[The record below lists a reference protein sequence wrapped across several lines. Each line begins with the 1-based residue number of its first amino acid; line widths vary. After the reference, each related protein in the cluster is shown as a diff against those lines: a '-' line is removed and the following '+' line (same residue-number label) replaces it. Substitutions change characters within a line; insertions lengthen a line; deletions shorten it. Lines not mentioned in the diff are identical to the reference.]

1 MWPLVTVRKQLDAI
15 FMMPCLAAFFQV
27 ENLCVTMC
35 KLSLNWESVCHIE
48 RCMNCTPTI
57 MANAIL
63 LWCNLC
69 FALVLYLLI
78 IFNST
83 HQIDLKFS
91 SWKYIA
97 LIWWWLVHFLQIQK
111 KRIPMQKQNNTN
123 KKMQKK
129 QKMRTKSEMESK
141 KCKEKMLGQNISS
154 HTFLWLGIL
163 CVRQYYF
170 LFPYICSCVQ
180 CTCIDTS
187 FCMNKWKVQKQK
199 QAIWAA
205 RRMMKIRC
213 RSY

>member
-35 KLSLNWESVCHIE
+35 KLSLNWKSVCHIE
-48 RCMNCTPTI
+48 RCMNCTQSI

-69 FALVLYLLI
+69 FALVFYLLQHACMHVWVCVLIIVFVYADGTDVNVI

-83 HQIDLKFS
+83 HRIDWKFS

-97 LIWWWLVHFLQIQK
+97 LISDDGWYIIFANTEKTNTNAKTKQQQQQKCEPKMKWNWTSAK
-111 KRIPMQKQNNTN
+111 KR
-123 KKMQKK
+123 
-129 QKMRTKSEMESK
+129 
-141 KCKEKMLGQNISS
+141 KEKMLGRNISS

-170 LFPYICSCVQ
+170 LFPYICVDMCV
-180 CTCIDTS
+180 C
-187 FCMNKWKVQKQK
+187 NVNV
-199 QAIWAA
+199 
-205 RRMMKIRC
+205 
-213 RSY
+213 